1 MSYIS
6 DDHQQCTVTPSS
18 IHVDGV
24 CNNTSQS
31 NGNPLY
37 IPGKITFDT
46 VSESTAPK
54 LPPLEDDEH
63 QMNVNLAPRFKSALA
78 ASIFQS
84 RVGQSVP
91 QHGTSNAVVSV
102 DSSAEV
108 LTVRAAEI
116 ESPSHAPIRVSD
128 ILQMPTLEGLDRRH
142 VRGIFTLPIRKGYDG
157 HLLF

>member
-6 DDHQQCTVTPSS
+6 DNHQQCTVTPSS

-24 CNNTSQS
+24 CNNPSHS
-31 NGNPLY
+31 NADPLY
-37 IPGKITFDT
+37 IPGKIAFYI

-54 LPPLEDDEH
+54 LPPLEDDE
-63 QMNVNLAPRFKSALA
+63 QQRNVNLAPRFKSAIT

-84 RVGQSVP
+84 GFGQSVP
-91 QHGTSNAVVSV
+91 HHATSNDVVSV
-102 DSSAEV
+102 DSSAELV
-108 LTVRAAEI
+108 TGRIAEI
-116 ESPSHAPIRVSD
+116 DSPSHASISVSD